1 MKHTPFA
8 ALPASERL
16 ALVEAFSGS
25 GIALQDVC
33 VSKLELFSVN
43 ADDSL
48 CCLATVSG
56 RGWGATYDARRS
68 WIAQLKQDLEGLAA
82 RTAAPAG
89 HC

>member
-16 ALVEAFSGS
+16 ALVEVFSDS

-33 VSKLELFSVN
+33 VSKLELSSVN
-43 ADDSL
+43 PDDTL

-68 WIAQLKQDLEGLAA
+68 WIAQLKQDLDGLSTRAA
-82 RTAAPAG
+82 QLPAPN
-89 HC
+89 